1 MVAARDGHLDIVRL
15 LVELGADSDAA
26 VKLAL
31 QLGHVEVAGLMAELG
46 VKPRKVRRTRL
57 DTEDWEE
64 GSLAPKMGGSD
75 ACNVYVYIY
84 THTYVYTSFIFC

>member
-46 VKPRKVRRTRL
+46 VKPPIVRRTR
-57 DTEDWEE
+57 
-64 GSLAPKMGGSD
+64 
-75 ACNVYVYIY
+75 Y
-84 THTYVYTSFIFC
+84 